1 MFVIAN
7 KVVSTLENV
16 QVVKLGS
23 DIAFCTGG
31 RPDFRAECK
40 SKTVAEQAM
49 KAFGDA
55 VVSGA
60 KVFDFRI
67 YE

>member
-1 MFVIAN
+1 MFVIAK
-7 KVVSTLENV
+7 KVVSALENV

-23 DIAFCTGG
+23 DIAFCAGG
-31 RPDFRAECK
+31 RPDYRARCRDEA
-40 SKTVAEQAM
+40 VAKQAM
-49 KAFGDA
+49 KDFGDA